1 MNEYFCDCESCLNL
15 EFSSCKKPVTSVGEI
30 DNDFLE
36 EYIVDEDDE
45 RESCIYEFVSTP
57 SYVSLLSCNASDP
70 VYFVFVEKN
79 SQATDKLQDRDDLY
93 LEGWYLQKSCSL
105 HPS

>member
-36 EYIVDEDDE
+36 EY
-45 RESCIYEFVSTP
+45 STP

-70 VYFVFVEKN
+70 VYFVFVEKK

-93 LEGWYLQKSCSL
+93 LEG
-105 HPS
+105 